1 LFSARPR
8 EKISRSIAVELLPKE
23 CTRTMLGFRKAERM
37 SSVPDP
43 SQIAEAIADVAR
55 QVCRDTQVIKQSLPN
70 VAAEVMALCQQSST
84 DALRVEKSVTRDPFI
99 SAQIVS
105 VSNSPMFAPRMPIV
119 SVRDAIVRIG
129 LSNVSDIVMMVVT
142 SSTMFRI
149 RGFDEHVS
157 KVTSRFPATALAAR
171 MIATALKLPS
181 EAAFTAGL
189 LHDIGDLILLD
200 RCVTLGKVRPEML
213 QEPVFQGVIMD
224 ALHAHHTKVGA
235 AACTAWK
242 LPASTVEAAS
252 HHHDYK
258 LGGHHYSANLVAAA
272 DAFADNAGIGVEN
285 KRVLD
290 PAEAVFKDLGLKSDQ
305 LTATLVQFGKLLPSV
320 RIFK

>member
-1 LFSARPR
+1 
-8 EKISRSIAVELLPKE
+8 
-23 CTRTMLGFRKAERM
+23 MLGFRKAERTLAL
-37 SSVPDP
+37 PDP
-43 SQIAEAIADVAR
+43 AELTQAIAEVARDLCMDTQSIKRSLPDVAADVM
-55 QVCRDTQVIKQSLPN
+55 S
-70 VAAEVMALCQQSST
+70 LCQQAST
-84 DALRVEKSVTRDPFI
+84 DALRIEKSVTRDPFI

-105 VSNSPMFAPRMPIV
+105 VANSPMFAPRMPIV

-149 RGFDEHVS
+149 RGFDNHVA

-171 MIATALKLPS
+171 LIASTLRLPV

-200 RCVTLGKVRPEML
+200 RCVKTGKVKPEMVR
-213 QEPVFQGVIMD
+213 EPVFYGVIMD
-224 ALHAHHTKVGA
+224 SLHANHTKVGA
-235 AACTAWK
+235 AVCTVWK
-242 LPASTVEAAS
+242 LPSSTVEAAA

-258 LGGHHYSANLVAAA
+258 LGGHHFSANLVAAA
-272 DAFADNAGIGVEN
+272 DTFADNMGIGVDN
-285 KRVLD
+285 KRIID
-290 PAEAVFKDLGLKSDQ
+290 PAEAVFRDLGLKGEQ
-305 LTATLVQFGKLLPSV
+305 VTATLVQFAKLLPSV

>member
-1 LFSARPR
+1 
-8 EKISRSIAVELLPKE
+8 
-23 CTRTMLGFRKAERM
+23 MLGFRKVDRM
-37 SSVPDP
+37 LAVPDP
-43 SQIAEAIADVAR
+43 SELTQMIAEAARDLCQDTKAIKRSLPDVAA
-55 QVCRDTQVIKQSLPN
+55 D
-70 VAAEVMALCQQSST
+70 VMALCQQSSS
-84 DALRVEKSVTRDPFI
+84 DALRIEKSVTRDPFI

-149 RGFDEHVS
+149 RGFDEHVT

-171 MIATALKLPS
+171 LIASTLRVPM

-200 RCVTLGKVRPEML
+200 RCVKTGKVRPEMV
-213 QEPVFQGVIMD
+213 QEPVFYGVIMD
-224 ALHAHHTKVGA
+224 ALHANHAKVGA
-235 AACTAWK
+235 AVCTVWK
-242 LPASTVEAAS
+242 LPSSTVEAAA
-252 HHHDYK
+252 HHHNYK
-258 LGGHHYSANLVAAA
+258 LGGHHFSANLVAAA
-272 DAFADNAGIGVEN
+272 DTFADIMGIGVPN
-285 KRVLD
+285 KRIYD
-290 PAEAVFKDLGLKSDQ
+290 PAEDVFKDLGLKDEQ
-305 LTATLVQFGKLLPSV
+305 VKATLVQFGKLLPSV

>member
-1 LFSARPR
+1 
-8 EKISRSIAVELLPKE
+8 
-23 CTRTMLGFRKAERM
+23 MLGFRKVDRM
-37 SSVPDP
+37 LAVADP
-43 SQIAEAIADVAR
+43 SALTQMIAEAARDLCQDTQTIKRSLPDVAA
-55 QVCRDTQVIKQSLPN
+55 D
-70 VAAEVMALCQQSST
+70 VMALCQQSTS

-149 RGFDEHVS
+149 RGFDEHVT

-171 MIATALKLPS
+171 LIASTLRVPM

-200 RCVTLGKVRPEML
+200 RCVKTGKVRPEMV
-213 QEPVFQGVIMD
+213 QEPVFYSVIMD
-224 ALHAHHTKVGA
+224 ALHAHHAKVGA
-235 AACTAWK
+235 AVCTVWK
-242 LPASTVEAAS
+242 LSSSTVEAAAY
-252 HHHDYK
+252 HHDYK
-258 LGGHHYSANLVAAA
+258 LGGHHLSANLVAAA
-272 DAFADNAGIGVEN
+272 DTFADIMGIGVPN
-285 KRVLD
+285 KRICD
-290 PAEAVFKDLGLKSDQ
+290 PAEAVFKDLGLKAEQ
-305 LTATLVQFGKLLPSV
+305 VTATLVQFAKLLPSV